1 MKLIHNLKIILNI
14 KDQRC
19 FIERAHRVTCMQQLW
34 WQQGHWRY
42 EQILTLMFSL
52 STSRVDNM

>member
-1 MKLIHNLKIILNI
+1 MAKIKRCLSKL
-14 KDQRC
+14 
-19 FIERAHRVTCMQQLW
+19 AHRATNMQQLW